1 MNNYNQDGLHFNE
14 TDSKPEPRPGFLT
27 FLCILTF
34 IGSGFSVLSQLF
46 SYIYYDK
53 IPILF
58 EQVASVM
65 GGQLEEAYLEMAE
78 IFIAIPRYY
87 FIVLLAVYALAVVE
101 AVYMF
106 IRRKI
111 GFHLYVISQILLLA
125 LPLLILHSKFNVVS
139 LFFPLLFILLYARYL
154 KWMK

>member
-87 FIVLLAVYALAVVE
+87 FIVLLAVYALAVVG
-101 AVYMF
+101 AF
-106 IRRKI
+106 ICLFEENRFSSLCYK
-111 GFHLYVISQILLLA
+111 SN
-125 LPLLILHSKFNVVS
+125 LIVGIT
-139 LFFPLLFILLYARYL
+139 FIDIAF
-154 KWMK
+154 